1 MKKERIAPYHHS
13 RQTPPFMIRLLLFSL
28 LFLPAGPS
36 TQLFAQQHDTLR
48 VGTEREF
55 ERILEEFD
63 SEGETENLE
72 EILEFLQ
79 HLAEHPVNVNRAPLD
94 DLMQVPGFNLR
105 LAQNIIDHRTT
116 SGPFL
121 RVEDLLQVQGIGP
134 VTLERAAPFLTSA
147 DRTDRTYA
155 LFLNPRYWT
164 ENSRFEGFS
173 RFQRVLEEQ
182 RGYTRPDTLGGF
194 TGSPVKYYQRF
205 RYRSNH
211 LSVNLT
217 QDKDP
222 GEPLAHP
229 ADFDYNSWHIALLDN
244 GRLQRLILGD
254 FSVSF
259 GQGLLLWSGGVFGK
273 GSDVIRTPNKNERGI
288 QPYTSAMEMS
298 GFRGIAATY
307 GTRVQVTGFY
317 SNRRRTAT
325 ELDDTQVRYPTESG
339 LHRTLNE
346 RQRRLNLRQ
355 ETAGGR
361 IRFQLPNGFAGFS
374 GFYNRFDRPVVS
386 GTLPW
391 QIHNFEG
398 KVRHGYAADYRFTAG
413 PALFFGEAAWT
424 DNHAYGLLS
433 GVEAELGPNTDV
445 VGVYRYY
452 APDFQALFGAGF
464 GEQSGIPSNEEGF
477 YIGIRQ
483 RFSSSFRLNA
493 YIDQFRFPAARFLTR
508 QPSSGYD
515 WLALLEYQPTR
526 TFRIY
531 TQARFKERE
540 EEFVTTDELDREIRR
555 LGTYKRGSFRIQG
568 EVQATPRLRF
578 RTRFDSVR
586 ARAAGSSPSRG
597 YLAFQDLQYRF
608 SQQLRMDTRITLFR
622 TDSYDSRLF
631 QFENDLLY
639 VLSNTMLFDHGHR
652 MYILFHYRAS
662 DRLDFWMKAA
672 TTAYSNRDVISSGN
686 LQIDGNRRSDI
697 GIQARLR
704 F

>member
-1 MKKERIAPYHHS
+1 MTWI
-13 RQTPPFMIRLLLFSL
+13 LLLIL
-28 LFLPAGPS
+28 LFLTLWAPNP
-36 TQLFAQQHDTLR
+36 LFAQQHDTLR
-48 VGTEREF
+48 VEAEREI

-63 SEGETENLE
+63 SEAEDENLE
-72 EILEFLQ
+72 EMLEYLQ
-79 HLAEHPVNVNRAPLD
+79 YLSEHPVSINHASLD
-94 DLMQVPGFNLR
+94 DLMQVPGINLR
-105 LAQNIIDHRTT
+105 LAQNIVDHRTS

-121 RVEDLLQVQGIGP
+121 RVGDLLRVQGIGP
-134 VTLERAAPFLTSA
+134 VTLARAAPYLTAA
-147 DRTDRTYA
+147 DGTERPQA
-155 LFLNPRYWT
+155 LYLNPRYWT

-182 RGYTRPDTLGGF
+182 QGYTRPDTLGGF

-229 ADFDYNSWHIALLDN
+229 ADFDYTSWHIALLDN
-244 GRLQRLILGD
+244 GRLRSLILGD

-273 GSDVIRTPNKNERGI
+273 GSDVIRSPNKNERGI
-288 QPYTSAMEMS
+288 QPYTSAMEMN

-325 ELDDTQVRYPTESG
+325 EVDETRVRYPTESG

-361 IRFQLPNGFAGFS
+361 VRFRLPNGFAGIS

-398 KVRHGYAADYRFTAG
+398 QARHGYAADYRFTAG

-433 GVEAELGPNTDV
+433 GAEAELGPKTDV

-464 GEQSGIPSNEEGF
+464 GEQSGIPSNEEGV
-477 YIGIRQ
+477 YLGIRHQ
-483 RFSSSFRLNA
+483 FSSSLRLNA
-493 YIDQFRFPAARFLTR
+493 YMDQFRFPAARFLTR
-508 QPSSGYD
+508 QSSSGHD
-515 WLALLEYQPTR
+515 WLALLEYQPIR

-531 TQARFKERE
+531 TQARYKERE
-540 EEFVTTDELDREIRR
+540 EEYVTTDELDREVRR

-568 EVQATPRLRF
+568 EVQATPRLRL

-586 ARAAGSSPSRG
+586 ARTAGSSPSRG
-597 YLAFQDLQYRF
+597 VLVFQDLQYRI

-652 MYILFHYRAS
+652 MYILFHYRVT